1 MTSPETL
8 YTKITINE
16 LSFPLVTH
24 TAYLKTRFGSYGL
37 LKSGYD
43 AEQILD
49 RLDIQVIDQVSR
61 PQEART
67 CWGLNTVSVVNILS
81 FLMPTQTHVFYNRSN
96 GYGHLSTA
104 NVRSLVGR

>member
-24 TAYLKTRFGSYGL
+24 TAYFKTRFGSYGL

-49 RLDIQVIDQVSR
+49 IQVIDQVLR
-61 PQEART
+61 PHEART
-67 CWGLNTVSVVNILS
+67 CWGLNTVFVVNILS
-81 FLMPTQTHVFYNRSN
+81 FPMPTQTHVFYNRSN
-96 GYGHLSTA
+96 GYGHLNTA
-104 NVRSLVGR
+104 NVRSLVRR